1 MHRCLR
7 TTSAFAL
14 RSHWLSDRYLVLP
27 LLVGLLLIQSD
38 SSQAA
43 EKSLEASTSGEARAE
58 AIAAIPM
65 QRIDAKHRRAIR
77 SVLENTSVFRRLPT
91 QVVDCDPAMFTFMA
105 KNPEVLVQIWREL
118 GITQVSLERIDANSF
133 RMADNAGTTGKL
145 TIVEQTCERD
155 AQNRVVMIAE
165 GAYEGKPFTKPVR
178 AQCVILLRSGS
189 FVESDGRHY
198 VAARLDSF
206 IHIDQASLEIFA
218 KVVHPLVGKIA
229 DRNFADT
236 VTFVGSFSQ
245 AAEIEPARIE
255 RLAESLEYVTT
266 TRQLELAKIA
276 YDCHRTAKVE
286 LTAARPTHSAR

>member
-14 RSHWLSDRYLVLP
+14 RSHLFSGKRYVVP
-27 LLVGLLLIQSD
+27 FLVGALLGFNGLSH
-38 SSQAA
+38 AA
-43 EKSLEASTSGEARAE
+43 ERSLEASTSQDARAE
-58 AIAAIPM
+58 AIAAIPSKRLDP
-65 QRIDAKHRRAIR
+65 QYRQAVRA
-77 SVLENTSVFRRLPT
+77 VLEDTSVFRRLPT
-91 QVVDCDPAMFTFMA
+91 KVVACDPAMFTFMA

-118 GITQVSLERIDANSF
+118 GITQVTLERLDANSF

-145 TIVEQTCERD
+145 VIVEQTCEDR
-155 AQNRVVMIAE
+155 AQNRFVMYAE
-165 GAYEGKPFTKPVR
+165 GSYEGKPFTKPVK

-189 FVESDGRHY
+189 FVESDGRDY

-218 KVVHPLVGKIA
+218 KVVHPLVGKMA

-245 AAEIEPARIE
+245 AAEIEPLRIK
-255 RLAESLEYVTT
+255 RLAESLENVTAP
-266 TRQLELAKIA
+266 RQRELAKIA
-276 YDCHRTAKVE
+276 YDCHKNAKVE
-286 LTAARPTHSAR
+286 LTAARPAESAK